1 MIPLR
6 DENPTRTTPFI
17 NHALVAINIAVFVY
31 QMILSYEGDG
41 TAYMGFVEKLA
52 LTPSLLLSPSTW
64 AQTPIPAPLTLLT
77 SMFVHGGIPHLAG
90 NMLYLWIFGDNIEDT
105 LGHLNYVFFYLAC
118 GLGAAL
124 SQVMIEPGSTI
135 PMVGASGAIAG
146 VLGAYLVLFPR
157 AQVLTFVLLLFY
169 IRIMYLPAAVL
180 LGIWFAMQLFS
191 AVTGGGA
198 GVAWYAHVGGFL
210 VGVLLVGTFLG
221 GSSGGRRRRRPLQ
234 PPHNLHVVH

>member
-6 DENPTRTTPFI
+6 DENPTRTTPFV

-31 QMILSYEGDG
+31 QMILGYEGGD
-41 TAYMGFVEKLA
+41 TAYMGFVQKLA
-52 LTPSLLLSPSTW
+52 VTPSLLLSPSTW

-77 SMFVHGGIPHLAG
+77 SMFVHGGILHLAG

-118 GLGAAL
+118 GLGAAF
-124 SQVMIEPGSTI
+124 SQVIIEPGSTI

-146 VLGAYLVLFPR
+146 VLGAYLVLHSR
-157 AQVLTFVLLLFY
+157 AQVLTFVFLLFY
-169 IRIMYLPAAVL
+169 IRIMYLPASVL

-210 VGVLLVGTFLG
+210 VGVLLVGTFMG
-221 GSSGGRRRRRPLQ
+221 GSRGGKRRRPVH
-234 PPHNLHVVH
+234 PPHNLKVVH